1 MDTLESFHCPS
12 CREKQWDIS
21 PPEVPSSRV
30 PSANVSR
37 SASPSVTEA
46 ERHAASLAHNSGSDH
61 GSPAARGGTPLG
73 FRCPQI
79 QLTPDTGGRQSIL
92 GPPSFPAT
100 LDPLGRAREF
110 LREYGGFPPHQE
122 YRQDLLHRLGAM
134 MAELESNSRS
144 LRELDSLREENARL
158 KRENAEL
165 KASLNA
171 MLSREH
177 TFSARRSPLGSRA
190 FSSSTSSIDS
200 LRPPDAA
207 ERTWDRII
215 TDVF

>member
-79 QLTPDTGGRQSIL
+79 QLTPAQALSRALAWSLQTPAVLPRIPARGSRSSRWWRNVARSPAAVGYRSRSIAASKPFSAGQSVYSPIAGHGDRVLAAVFFDNSYPLFPPPFPPFLRSLLLPTTALVATRAPCEDGKEVRRGGR
-92 GPPSFPAT
+92 
-100 LDPLGRAREF
+100 
-110 LREYGGFPPHQE
+110 
-122 YRQDLLHRLGAM
+122 
-134 MAELESNSRS
+134 
-144 LRELDSLREENARL
+144 
-158 KRENAEL
+158 
-165 KASLNA
+165 
-171 MLSREH
+171 
-177 TFSARRSPLGSRA
+177 
-190 FSSSTSSIDS
+190 
-200 LRPPDAA
+200 
-207 ERTWDRII
+207 
-215 TDVF
+215 